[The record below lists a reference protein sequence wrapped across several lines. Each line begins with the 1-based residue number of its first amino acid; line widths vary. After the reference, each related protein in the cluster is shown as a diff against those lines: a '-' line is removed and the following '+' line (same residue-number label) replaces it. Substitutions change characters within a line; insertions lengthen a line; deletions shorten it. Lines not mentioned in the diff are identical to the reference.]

1 MEALTTNELLAAET
15 GGAPSRP
22 RLIVSRRGLR
32 AGDPQRTAPPISN
45 ARLGVVMLIVAE
57 SMFFSGLIGAYLVF
71 RYGAATWP
79 PAGLPRL
86 PLELTW
92 VNTFVLMASAI
103 TMWSAMQAAR
113 RDRPQPLRRYIL
125 ATLALGTA
133 FVAVQGFE
141 WIQLVRHGL
150 TLSTGTYGTTF
161 YTLIGCHAA
170 HVAIGILWLGTV
182 GLGVARGW
190 FRRGVDVIVETC
202 GIYWAF
208 VCVLWLVL
216 FALVYN

>member
-1 MEALTTNELLAAET
+1 MTTVDLSAAPSDGT
-15 GGAPSRP
+15 PSRP
-22 RLIVSRRGLR
+22 RLVVSHRRPR
-32 AGDPQRTAPPISN
+32 SDERRRTAPPISN
-45 ARLGVVMLIVAE
+45 ARLAVVMLIVAE

-71 RYGAATWP
+71 RYGTRVWP

-86 PLELTW
+86 PLEVTW
-92 VNTFVLMASAI
+92 VNTFVLMASAL
-103 TMWSAMQAAR
+103 TMWNAMQAAR
-113 RDRPQPLRRYIL
+113 AESGRSLRRYVT
-125 ATLALGTA
+125 ATLALGTL

-141 WIQLVRHGL
+141 WMQLVRHGL

-170 HVAIGILWLGTV
+170 HVGAGMLWLATV
-182 GLGVARGW
+182 GVGVARGW
-190 FRRGVDVIVETC
+190 FTRGVDVIVETC
-202 GIYWAF
+202 GIYWMF

>member
-1 MEALTTNELLAAET
+1 MTTTDLLAVQPGE
-15 GGAPSRP
+15 APPRP
-22 RLIVSRRGLR
+22 RLVVSRRGPR
-32 AGDPQRTAPPISN
+32 PGDPPRAAPPISN
-45 ARLGVVMLIVAE
+45 ARLAVVMLIVAE

-71 RYGAATWP
+71 RYGARVWP

-86 PLELTW
+86 PLEVTW
-92 VNTFVLMASAI
+92 VNTFVLMASAV
-103 TMWSAMQAAR
+103 TMWSATQAAR
-113 RDRPQPLRRYIL
+113 RGRAPQLRRYIL
-125 ATLALGTA
+125 ATLGLGTA

-150 TLSTGTYGTTF
+150 TLSSGTYGTTF

-170 HVAIGILWLGTV
+170 HVAVGILWLGTV

-190 FRRGVDVIVETC
+190 FTRGVDVIVETC
-202 GIYWAF
+202 AFYWAF
-208 VCVLWLVL
+208 VCVLWLLL